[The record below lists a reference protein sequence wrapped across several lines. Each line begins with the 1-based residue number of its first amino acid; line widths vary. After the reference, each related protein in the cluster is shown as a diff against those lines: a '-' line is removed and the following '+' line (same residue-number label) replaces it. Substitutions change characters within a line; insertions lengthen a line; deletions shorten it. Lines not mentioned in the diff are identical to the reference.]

1 MFGPLSARM
10 TDLDLL
16 SAELENRFELDE
28 LSNLSQ
34 ELLGFPPEEVGG
46 TGAKASFAAALVRY
60 CAKHDAVEA
69 LCDALQAVRPE
80 LAPTL
85 LPIRSAG
92 LPAHD
97 ELSNLEQLG
106 RFAHLKRL
114 GEGRLAIS
122 YRAERDG
129 RVYRLK
135 LLRNEATRD
144 RRGLQRFL
152 TITRLAAAVRHPAL
166 PVGLGLDSA
175 DGRTF
180 VLHEHVDGASLAE
193 RARVRALNFSE
204 VRDVLASVLDA
215 LAALHAA
222 RLTHGD
228 VRLENIIVNEGAPLT
243 RAVLLDAGSDRLRA
257 RPRLLDGERE
267 LFAVVGSVKSVAPE
281 QLRGYPAEPPSDV
294 YAFGTVL
301 YELIC
306 GRPVFPARSAL
317 DAAFAHL
324 QQAPEPPSTVAPRG
338 SVPAELDAFVLRL
351 LAKDPAARPP
361 HARAVLEQFEE
372 LTARIDARRRPVT
385 AATVIDLLER
395 LRRDPDD
402 EAATSSLEA
411 AAVHPDRVEQVLEG
425 LLEIAESLP
434 ATDTSSRRK
443 NLLVR
448 SARLLSSHE
457 GTLTR
462 AEEIYRQAR
471 ELDPDDVALE
481 TAFLEVLARLGKTE
495 EAVELLLAHA
505 ERATARD
512 ERARVFAKIGRLYST
527 ARADREQALVAF
539 VQAFTE
545 APHDAAIAGEIEQLA
560 GSDAAAWVE
569 VLSNVA
575 AAANDPETP
584 AADRIAL
591 ANRGGRWALERAK
604 RWDLARSL
612 FEAALAS
619 EPADTAALGGLAEV
633 YRRAGQWPELVSV
646 LKRSAEL
653 AVTPAQARDLT
664 AQAAEI
670 LERELADLPAARA
683 LYESILTTDPAQP
696 RARSGLFSL
705 LERSGNHGAL
715 IERLEAEATARPVA
729 ARVEILT
736 RIARIYEERLNDE
749 PNAARYYE
757 RALER
762 EPGHLAAFRGLER
775 LHARAGRSQELL
787 NNLLRQE
794 KLAATPRQQVELL
807 ERIATLYTD
816 EFLDPRSAAEA
827 HERLLTLDPGHERSL
842 EALAQYYRAN
852 ARWEQAAELIGRHA
866 AETSNRERKL
876 ALLLEQAE
884 MLLDRLAAPEG
895 AQRAY
900 EAALAVDPE
909 NSRALAGLA
918 RLGEASGD
926 AAGALAAVEGLA
938 RAATTNEAKAQ
949 HWLRAAR
956 LLDAR
961 GEHDAAIDRY
971 RRALDAEPNAPAL
984 LCALREAY
992 LARGDAS
999 AALQLL
1005 EREVREADGDLAK
1018 ATLEARGALLL
1029 RERLH
1034 DDARA
1039 EASAKRALA
1048 LDPNE
1053 LDALRVLADIAF
1065 ERRQFEEAS
1074 RLWARILERRD
1085 RQANPA
1091 PDWLRYLDTL
1101 LELGRGPQALAALDE
1116 ALTVLPRDLPTLSR
1130 AAAISFAHGTAERAA
1145 ELSAE
1150 LLSRFGNELDR
1161 SLRAETSYRL
1171 GESLRRCERYDEAVS
1186 ALKPA
1191 ASEEATS
1198 NQAQLALGKIYAA
1211 RGDWAELAATKAE
1224 QAARATG
1231 EERVQLLLELSEL
1244 EATRLGKR
1252 ADAARSLLAALEAH
1266 PDDRRVLTRLLQLY
1280 GEDKEWE
1287 KVLDVVRRLADLV
1300 EDPSQRAKYLHTA
1313 AIVSARELADAERA
1327 LGFYAEVLELQPDF
1341 EKAIDESLELEAAR
1355 GGHAAVERLLK
1366 RKLELAAKNEDS
1378 NAMLG
1383 AFDRLGHLYEE
1394 NLGWVEQ
1401 ALDAYEAAHTLDPS
1415 DEARAERLTALF
1427 ATDPARYLERAV
1439 TFELEALR
1447 RNPFRIA
1454 SYRALRRL
1462 YTETK
1467 NADAA
1472 WCVCQVLSVLK
1483 SAEADEERFY
1493 LRMRSET
1500 AAPAQ
1505 NPLSDEAWLVE
1516 VMHGDA
1522 DALLTSVFALIEA
1535 AVIARRGQPLRE
1547 LGYDEGEEID
1557 LAHHAAP
1564 LAQNLFYAAGVL
1576 GIPLPPVFQN
1586 ENDAGGVSF
1595 LFAQTPSLVLGRA
1608 ALDPALPPQPAAF
1621 LAAQHLAY
1629 LRPGMYLRQLLAS
1642 GTALKAW
1649 LFAAIRL
1656 TAPTFPIVAELE
1668 GAVDEALSALDVGI
1682 QGQIRDHLTRVVS
1695 KLLAAGAPLDL
1706 KRWVAAVDLTAD
1718 RAGFVA
1724 AHDLEMALQVVRA
1737 SDTAQAGL
1745 SVEERVKELL
1755 LYAVSPAYFEA
1766 RRHLGISV
1774 DA

>member
-34 ELLGFPPEEVGG
+34 ELLGFSPAEVGG

-60 CAKHDAVEA
+60 CAEHDAVEA
-69 LCDALQAVRPE
+69 LCDALHAVRPE
-80 LAPTL
+80 LAAAL

-135 LLRNEATRD
+135 VLRNEATRD

-166 PVGLGLDSA
+166 PAGLGVDSA
-175 DGRTF
+175 DGRAF

-204 VRDVLASVLDA
+204 VREVLASVLEA
-215 LAALHAA
+215 LAELHAA

-228 VRLENIIVNEGAPLT
+228 VRLENIIVREGAPQT

-257 RPRLLDGERE
+257 RPRLLHGERE

-281 QLRGYPAEPPSDV
+281 QLRGYAAEPPSDV
-294 YAFGTVL
+294 YAFGTLL

-338 SVPAELDAFVLRL
+338 SIPAELDAFVLRL
-351 LAKDPAARPP
+351 LAKDPAARPA

-385 AATVIDLLER
+385 AATVSDLVER
-395 LRRDPDD
+395 LRRNPDD

-411 AAVHPDRVEQVLEG
+411 AAVHPDRIEQVLEG
-425 LLEIAESLP
+425 LLHVAESLP
-434 ATDTSSRRK
+434 ATDTSSRK

-448 SARLLSSHE
+448 SARVLSSHE
-457 GTLTR
+457 GTLAR

-471 ELDPDDVALE
+471 ELDPNDVALE
-481 TAFLEVLARLGKTE
+481 TASCEVLVRLGKTE

-512 ERARVFAKIGRLYST
+512 ERARVFTKIGRLYSN

-545 APHDAAIAGEIEQLA
+545 APHDTAIAGEIEQLA
-560 GSDAAAWVE
+560 GGDAAAWVE

-575 AAANDPETP
+575 TAASDPETP
-584 AADRIAL
+584 AADRVAL

-604 RWDLARSL
+604 RLDLARSL

-670 LERELADLPAARA
+670 LERELTDLPAARA

-715 IERLEAEATARPVA
+715 IERLEAEATAQPVA

-736 RIARIYEERLNDE
+736 RIARLYEERLNDE

-757 RALER
+757 RALEL
-762 EPGHLAAFRGLER
+762 EPGHLGAFRGLER

-866 AETSNRERKL
+866 AQTSNGERKL
-876 ALLLEQAE
+876 ALLLQQAE
-884 MLLDRLAAPEG
+884 ILLDRLAAPER

-909 NSRALAGLA
+909 NPRALAGLA

-961 GEHDAAIDRY
+961 GEHDTAIDRY

-999 AALQLL
+999 AALELL

-1018 ATLEARGALLL
+1018 ATLEARRALLL

-1034 DDARA
+1034 DDAGA

-1074 RLWARILERRD
+1074 RLCARILERRD
-1085 RQANPA
+1085 RQTNLAS
-1091 PDWLRYLDTL
+1091 DWLRYLDTL

-1116 ALTVLPRDLPTLSR
+1116 ALTVLPSDLPTLSR
-1130 AAAISFAHGTAERAA
+1130 AAAITFAHGTAERAA

-1171 GESLRRCERYDEAVS
+1171 GESLRRNERYDEAVS
-1186 ALKPA
+1186 ALKRA
-1191 ASEEATS
+1191 ASEESTS
-1198 NQAQLALGKIYAA
+1198 NAAQLALGKIYAA
-1211 RGDWAELAATKAE
+1211 RGDWADLATTKAE
-1224 QAARATG
+1224 QAARASG

-1252 ADAARSLLAALEAH
+1252 AEAARSLLAALEAH

-1327 LGFYAEVLELQPDF
+1327 LGFYAEVLELEPDF
-1341 EKAIDESLELEAAR
+1341 EKAINESLELEAAR

-1366 RKLELAAKNEDS
+1366 RKLELASKNEDP
-1378 NAMLG
+1378 NAMLA

-1447 RNPFRIA
+1447 RDPLRIA

-1547 LGYDEGEEID
+1547 LGYDEGAELD

-1576 GIPLPPVFQN
+1576 GIPLPPVFEN
-1586 ENDAGGVSF
+1586 EHAAGGVSF
-1595 LFAQTPSLVLGRA
+1595 LFAHTPSLVLGRA

-1718 RAGFVA
+1718 RAGFLA
-1724 AHDLEMALQVVRA
+1724 AHDLDMALQVVRA

-1755 LYAVSPAYFEA
+1755 LYAVSPAYFEV
-1766 RRHLGISV
+1766 RRHLGITI